1 MRYRVFLLLLVAG
14 LLVPGTAAYGHHSLS
29 ATYQAEKE
37 IKLEGTLVQFVFRNP
52 HSFVHIQ
59 AQDEKGETRRWAV
72 EWTGAAALGSRGVQ
86 ADSLRAGDHVII
98 TGRPSRA
105 PGETRVLMLSIWR
118 PSDNFRWGRNPG
130 EVVD

>member
-1 MRYRVFLLLLVAG
+1 MQYRRLLLFVAG
-14 LLVPGTAAYGHHSLS
+14 ALLFSVAAYAHHSLS

-59 AQDEKGETRRWAV
+59 AQDEKGETKRWAV

-86 ADSLRAGDHVII
+86 ADSLRPGDHVVI
-98 TGRPSRA
+98 TGRPSRT
-105 PGETRVLMLSIWR
+105 PGETRLLMLSIWR
-118 PSDNFRWGRNPG
+118 PSDNFRWGRAPG